1 MKTGALSF
9 RIDGKIEEA
18 IKRVAK
24 EERRSVSAQ
33 VELALEQWLTEHGYL
48 PTTKG
53 GKRCPGALSH

>member
-53 GKRCPGALSH
+53 GKR